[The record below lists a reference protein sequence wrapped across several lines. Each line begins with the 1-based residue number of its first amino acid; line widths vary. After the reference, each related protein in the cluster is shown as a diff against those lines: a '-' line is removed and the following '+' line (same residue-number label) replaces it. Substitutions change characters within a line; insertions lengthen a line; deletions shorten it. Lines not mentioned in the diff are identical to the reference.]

1 MTHEIEALVAELHSR
16 AAYYMDRPAVPD
28 SEYPTEREISAIEAK
43 ATASLLR
50 RAAEALSPRTQ

>member
-1 MTHEIEALVAELHSR
+1 MTQETEALVAELQRR

-28 SEYPTEREISAIEAK
+28 SEYPTERELSAIEAK

-50 RAAEALSPRTQ
+50 RAADALSSRTQ